1 MKKILTFLIGGA
13 CLIGAWF
20 FFQPGA
26 EKKSVKIANMNWASA
41 GLMANIDKIVLEK
54 GFGFNVELIQ
64 ADTVP
69 AFTSMNEKGSPDI
82 VPELWA
88 NSFITPLNKA
98 IEEGRLHR
106 LNKGPITGLGE
117 GWWVTPA
124 FRKKHPEIKTVMD
137 LLKRPDLF
145 PHPEDKSKGGFV
157 TCPAGWACQLSNANL
172 FRAFEMEKKG
182 WKLIDPGSAA
192 GLDGTIAKAAE
203 RGQNWV
209 GYYWAPTAMIGK
221 YNLVKLDWGIPF
233 AGKENWDGCIAKPE
247 KDCANPK
254 PTAWIT
260 PAVNTVVT
268 DKFMKNA
275 DKNLITY
282 FEKRTY
288 PGKVMN
294 GMLVYMTENQAD
306 GSVAAIEFFKKH
318 EDVWTKWLPTD
329 VADKIKKSL

>member
-268 DKFMKNA
+268 DKFRKNA

-306 GSVAAIEFFKKH
+306 GSDAAIEFFKKH
-318 EDVWTKWLPTD
+318 ETVWTKWLPTD
-329 VADKIKKSL
+329 VANKIKKSL

>member
-98 IEEGRLHR
+98 IKEGRLHR

-203 RGQNWV
+203 RNQNWV

>member
-54 GFGFNVELIQ
+54 GYGFNVELIQ

-268 DKFMKNA
+268 DEFMKNA

-318 EDVWTKWLPTD
+318 ENVWTKWLPTD

>member
-54 GFGFNVELIQ
+54 GYGFNVELIQ

-268 DKFMKNA
+268 DEFMKNA

-306 GSVAAIEFFKKH
+306 GSVAAMEFFKKH

>member
-1 MKKILTFLIGGA
+1 MKKLKTILFSALLAFGMTSFANA
-13 CLIGAWF
+13 CGKLVI
-20 FFQPGA
+20 A
-26 EKKSVKIANMNWASA
+26 EQNWASA
-41 GLMANIDKIVLEK
+41 ELMANVDKIILEE
-54 GFGFNVELIQ
+54 GYGCDVEL
-64 ADTVP
+64 VP
-69 AFTSMNEKGSPDI
+69 GATMPTFTSMNDKGTPDMN
-82 VPELWA
+82 PEQWA
-88 NSFITPLNKA
+88 NAVYTPLKKAVSEKRLIIANKA
-98 IEEGRLHR
+98 
-106 LNKGPITGLGE
+106 PITGLGE
-117 GWWVTPA
+117 GWWLNPA
-124 FRKKHPEIKTVMD
+124 ALEKHPE
-137 LLKRPDLF
+137 LKGMTAVQILERPDLF
-145 PHPEDKSKGGFV
+145 PDKEDPSKGAFMG
-157 TCPAGWACQLSNANL
+157 CPAGWGCQLANANL
-172 FRAFEMEKKG
+172 YRAFEMEKKG

-203 RGQNWV
+203 RNQNWV
-209 GYYWAPTAMIGK
+209 GYYWAPTAIIGK

-268 DKFMKNA
+268 DKFKKNA

-306 GSVAAIEFFKKH
+306 GSDAAIEFLKKH
-318 EDVWTKWLPTD
+318 ENVWTKWLPAET
-329 VADKIKKSL
+329 VSKIKKSL

>member
-1 MKKILTFLIGGA
+1 MKKTLLTFLSFWFLLMFNSGETNAA
-13 CLIGAWF
+13 C
-20 FFQPGA
+20 
-26 EKKSVKIANMNWASA
+26 KNVKIANMNWASA

-54 GFGFNVELIQ
+54 GYGCKVELIQ

-98 IEEGRLHR
+98 IKEGRLHR

-124 FRKKHPEIKTVMD
+124 FRKKHPEIKTVLD
-137 LLKRPDLF
+137 LIKRPDLF

-233 AGKENWDGCIAKPE
+233 AGKKNWDGCIAKPE

>member
-1 MKKILTFLIGGA
+1 MLSLFK
-13 CLIGAWF
+13 
-20 FFQPGA
+20 
-26 EKKSVKIANMNWASA
+26 
-41 GLMANIDKIVLEK
+41 
-54 GFGFNVELIQ
+54 LIQ
-64 ADTVP
+64 FQHLHP
-69 AFTSMNEKGSPDI
+69 MNEKGSPDI

-98 IEEGRLHR
+98 IKEGRLHR

-203 RGQNWV
+203 EGQNWV

-268 DKFMKNA
+268 DKFRKM
-275 DKNLITY
+275 LI
-282 FEKRTY
+282 
-288 PGKVMN
+288 
-294 GMLVYMTENQAD
+294 
-306 GSVAAIEFFKKH
+306 
-318 EDVWTKWLPTD
+318 
-329 VADKIKKSL
+329 KI

>member
-1 MKKILTFLIGGA
+1 MKKILSFIIGA
-13 CLIGAWF
+13 CFLLLFNTGETSA
-20 FFQPGA
+20 A
-26 EKKSVKIANMNWASA
+26 CKNVKIANMNWASA

>member
-54 GFGFNVELIQ
+54 GYGFNVELIQ

-98 IEEGRLHR
+98 IKEGRLHR

>member
-1 MKKILTFLIGGA
+1 
-13 CLIGAWF
+13 
-20 FFQPGA
+20 
-26 EKKSVKIANMNWASA
+26 
-41 GLMANIDKIVLEK
+41 
-54 GFGFNVELIQ
+54 
-64 ADTVP
+64 
-69 AFTSMNEKGSPDI
+69 
-82 VPELWA
+82 
-88 NSFITPLNKA
+88 
-98 IEEGRLHR
+98 
-106 LNKGPITGLGE
+106 
-117 GWWVTPA
+117 
-124 FRKKHPEIKTVMD
+124 VMD

-268 DKFMKNA
+268 DKFRKNA

-306 GSVAAIEFFKKH
+306 GSDAAIEFFKKH
-318 EDVWTKWLPTD
+318 ETVWTKWLPTD
-329 VADKIKKSL
+329 VANKIKKSL

>member
-172 FRAFEMEKKG
+172 FRAFEMEKKR
-182 WKLIDPGSAA
+182 L
-192 GLDGTIAKAAE
+192 E
-203 RGQNWV
+203 
-209 GYYWAPTAMIGK
+209 
-221 YNLVKLDWGIPF
+221 
-233 AGKENWDGCIAKPE
+233 
-247 KDCANPK
+247 
-254 PTAWIT
+254 
-260 PAVNTVVT
+260 
-268 DKFMKNA
+268 
-275 DKNLITY
+275 TY
-282 FEKRTY
+282 
-288 PGKVMN
+288 
-294 GMLVYMTENQAD
+294 
-306 GSVAAIEFFKKH
+306 
-318 EDVWTKWLPTD
+318 
-329 VADKIKKSL
+329 

>member
-13 CLIGAWF
+13 CLVGAWF

-41 GLMANIDKIVLEK
+41 GLMANIDKVVLEK

-98 IEEGRLHR
+98 IGEGRLHR

-275 DKNLITY
+275 DKNLVTY